1 MDYAR
6 VADKEKLTELQLRI
20 KQLLNQVDQISK
32 EQEDK
37 IVYVVITRDVHI
49 RIWPLYLP
57 QLMKKYKV
65 ESKNINISF
74 KS

>member
-32 EQEDK
+32 EQAYQR
-37 IVYVVITRDVHI
+37 VR
-49 RIWPLYLP
+49 
-57 QLMKKYKV
+57 
-65 ESKNINISF
+65 
-74 KS
+74 